1 MVNEGIV
8 RFPVAHI
15 CFLGGTS
22 GHHSSLV
29 FFGVWG
35 ALHYVLVWRLGL
47 TGLEGGSQVG
57 VGAGPDHPF
66 CGSMLHLR

>member
-1 MVNEGIV
+1 MVSEGIV

-15 CFLGGTS
+15 CFLGGAS

-35 ALHYVLVWRLGL
+35 ALHYVPVWRLGL
-47 TGLEGGSQVG
+47 TGLEGGLRWVWGLVLITLS
-57 VGAGPDHPF
+57 VGA
-66 CGSMLHLR
+66 CCT